1 MILYDHP
8 LSSYAQKV
16 KIALREK
23 GVAFERTLP
32 DDFGTG
38 RRDTHFATLN
48 PRGEVPVLLPDG
60 NTPIFESTI
69 ILEYIEERWPEPRLL
84 PADPLARSRARMT
97 EEVCDTQYEA
107 VNWGFG
113 ELLWFRRAEGALA
126 ETLKARAVRDTQALQ
141 RWLTDRLGSA
151 DWFGGGDFGWADAAV
166 APMVNRSVHYGLGPE
181 PGSPLERWHARLG
194 QRPALADTFA
204 EFDEAAARMEAAADF
219 YRAGGRRREYRD
231 HRLEWMI
238 RSGGIDIVLNG
249 LRDQT
254 IRFSWPG

>member
-16 KIALREK
+16 NIALREK

-166 APMVNRSVHYGLGPE
+166 APMVNRSVHYGLGRSRARRWSGGMRGWDSGRPWLIPSPSSTRLR
-181 PGSPLERWHARLG
+181 PGWKR
-194 QRPALADTFA
+194 RPTSTAP
-204 EFDEAAARMEAAADF
+204 AAAGANTATI
-219 YRAGGRRREYRD
+219 G
-231 HRLEWMI
+231 W
-238 RSGGIDIVLNG
+238 SG
-249 LRDQT
+249 
-254 IRFSWPG
+254 